1 MRLPQWVVLLL
12 IMVSAAALRVH
23 GVGQSLWLDE
33 LHTGWVVIDGFS
45 HLAERAAMGNY
56 GPLYFYL
63 TWMSVQALGAS
74 ELALRLPSLLA
85 SVALIP
91 AIYLAVRSWCR
102 STEAALL
109 AATLVAVDPFCVV
122 FGQEARVYAL
132 LQLVALLHVMLCWQ
146 LASTPSPAK
155 RAAWVISGA
164 TLFHLHYLT
173 GLMVCGELV
182 FLASLTREK
191 SVGSTH
197 RLRHLLVDVTC
208 LVILMLPAWGN
219 LAGIAARRVNWE
231 LFVPRPSGWSAFT
244 IFPFSIYVLLPA
256 MLILLCHLGKFHRY
270 FHSLIAEF
278 QPRQVWFVIC
288 WLVIPLSLGW
298 LLSVTDIARVFWP
311 RYFMCSYSA
320 VFLFAGICCD
330 MLARRSFRRSF
341 ATLMILVSLV
351 TYGPVGQLCLDG
363 RLVGNKGENW
373 RAALEWLNDRSGEPA
388 TALLL
393 HSGLIEEN
401 ELDSHASQELVQY
414 CLFPVASF
422 YPLDK
427 SVASRIPLS
436 TSTMDQLKA
445 STRELLIQSESIF
458 MLVRGSVKKAE
469 ATLQQ
474 VTDSLQP
481 TEYFIDEQVA
491 VEGLV
496 AVKIKRN
503 RVPQR

>member
-1 MRLPQWVVLLL
+1 MRFPQWVVLLL
-12 IMVSAAALRVH
+12 IMLLAVALRIH
-23 GVGQSLWLDE
+23 DIGQSLWLDE

-56 GPLYFYL
+56 GPLYFCL
-63 TWMSVQALGAS
+63 PWMSVQLLGAN

-132 LQLVALLHVMLCWQ
+132 LQLIALLHAMLCWQ
-146 LASTPSPAK
+146 LTSTPSPGK

-164 TLFHLHYLT
+164 ILFHLHYLT
-173 GLMVCGELV
+173 GLMLCGELV
-182 FLASLTREK
+182 FLASLTRGK
-191 SVGSTH
+191 SIGSKN
-197 RLRHLLVDVTC
+197 RLRDLLLDVTC
-208 LVILMLPAWGN
+208 LVILILPAWGN

-231 LFVPRPSGWSAFT
+231 WFVPRPSVWSAFT
-244 IFPFSIYVLLPA
+244 IFPFQVYVLLPA
-256 MLILLCHLGKFHRY
+256 TLVAVCHLGKVHRH
-270 FHSLIAEF
+270 FHSLTAGF
-278 QPRQVWFVIC
+278 QPRQVWFMIC

-298 LLSVTDIARVFWP
+298 VLSVTDIARVFWP

-320 VFLFAGICCD
+320 LFLFAGTCCA
-330 MLARRSFRRSF
+330 MLTRRSFRRCF
-341 ATLMILVSLV
+341 AVLVILVSLV
-351 TYGPVGQLCLDG
+351 TYGPVGQLCLEG
-363 RLVGNKGENW
+363 RLVGHKGENW
-373 RAALEWLNDRSGEPA
+373 RAALEWLNERSGEPA
-388 TALLL
+388 AALLL

-401 ELDSHASQELVQY
+401 ELDSHASQELVRY

-427 SVASRIPLS
+427 SVTSRIPLS
-436 TSTMDQLKA
+436 TSTVDRLEA

-458 MLVRGSVKKAE
+458 MLFRGPVKQAE
-469 ATLQQ
+469 VTLRQ
-474 VTDSLQP
+474 VTESLQP
-481 TEYFIDEQVA
+481 TEYFIDERVDL
-491 VEGLV
+491 EGLV

-503 RVPQR
+503 HISQR